1 MTKHNNETI
10 MENTPQ
16 ELLHNNGR
24 WAEEKIKL
32 DPEYFIKMAK
42 GQRPT
47 YLWIGC
53 SDSRVPESEVTG
65 TEPGEIF
72 VHRNIANMVVHTDL
86 NMMSVLFYAVEKLG
100 VQHIIV
106 CGHYG
111 CGGVEAAMSSDDL
124 GIGNKWMRN
133 IKEVY
138 AKHQHTLE
146 VIGSHT
152 ARAQKFVELNVEEQV
167 KDLAKTSIVQRAWLK
182 RPLHLHGWVY
192 DLQNGR
198 LKDLGITISELGSV
212 ESIYQYKFEQ

>member
-1 MTKHNNETI
+1 
-10 MENTPQ
+10 MENMPQ
-16 ELLHNNGR
+16 QLLDNNSQ
-24 WAEEKIKL
+24 WAEDKVRL
-32 DPEYFIKMAK
+32 DPEYFTKRAR
-42 GQRPT
+42 GQNPT

-86 NMMSVLFYAVEKLG
+86 NMMSVLFYAVEVLM
-100 VQHIIV
+100 VEHVIV
-106 CGHYG
+106 CGHYN
-111 CGGVEAAMSSDDL
+111 CGGVEAAMSSTDL

-146 VIGSHT
+146 AIGDRQ
-152 ARAQKFVELNVEEQV
+152 ARARKFVELNVDEQV
-167 KDLAKTSIVQRAWLK
+167 KDLAKTSIVQKAWLK

-192 DLQNGR
+192 DLHNGR
-198 LKDLGITISELGSV
+198 LKDLGVTISGLGGV
-212 ESIYQYKFEQ
+212 ESIYQYKFDQ